1 MKINQSGLN
10 LIKSFEGLRLQAY
23 KCPAGVWTIG
33 YGHTGRV
40 VPGQI
45 IDPKTAEQLLIS
57 DLERF
62 EVGVEQLVD
71 VSLNSNQFSA
81 LVSFAFNVG
90 TGALAKSTLLRYLNK
105 GKYYEA
111 ALQFSR
117 WTRGGGV
124 ILPGLVRR
132 REAEK
137 NLFLKPV

>member
-1 MKINQSGLN
+1 MKTNQSGLN

-45 IDPKTAEQLLIS
+45 IDPKTAEQLLIL
-57 DLERF
+57 DVERF

-71 VSLNSNQFSA
+71 VPLNSNQFSA

-105 GKYYEA
+105 AKYYEA